1 MDPTKP
7 SSNIPASR
15 GPEVARGTDLLLLSY
30 IAYLVGAVTGGAGSL
45 VGLIVAYLQRAE
57 VAGTWR
63 ESHYTWLIRTFWI
76 GLLFI
81 VIGAITTWI
90 AIGFLILLATFV
102 WYIVRLVK
110 GWMAYS
116 KEQPIADPENWF
128 FG

>member
-1 MDPTKP
+1 METTTPPEAP
-7 SSNIPASR
+7 SPR
-15 GPEVARGTDLLLLSY
+15 GPDVARGTDLLLISY
-30 IAYLVGAVTGGAGSL
+30 ICYLAALIVGITALVGVVIAYIQRGEVT
-45 VGLIVAYLQRAE
+45 
-57 VAGTWR
+57 GTWR

-76 GLLFI
+76 GLLFA
-81 VIGAITTWI
+81 VIGTITTWI
-90 AIGFLILLATFV
+90 LIGFLIWFATFV

>member
-1 MDPTKP
+1 MENTTPP
-7 SSNIPASR
+7 PVQSPR
-15 GPEVARGTDLLLLSY
+15 GPEVARGTDLLLISY
-30 IAYLVGAVTGGAGSL
+30 ICYLAA
-45 VGLIVAYLQRAE
+45 LIVGITAIVGVVIAYTQRGE

-76 GLLFI
+76 GLLFA
-81 VIGAITTWI
+81 VIGTVTTWI
-90 AIGFLILLATFV
+90 LIGFLIWFATFI

-116 KEQPIADPENWF
+116 KEEPIADPDNWF